1 MAEYTTARMDEE
13 GQAEVFVPKQAAPKW
28 RRAGLVVGAVCAVAA
43 VAGVAA
49 RPKKPTMLRQMSRT
63 MQLFSQGWME
73 RALID
78 GGALPTARHVR
89 PRSHKDGEAETFE
102 LAVSGH
108 MMEEGHEKAEGS
120 EGGSIFHAHVQK
132 ADADY
137 PKQILVTFQ
146 AKEGQGE
153 GLMGK
158 LNEFK
163 EVMAALLADSQGADA
178 AKEMK
183 ESVDVKNKDDEVQ
196 LVVNLPSEE
205 EDEANDIKEAM
216 EAEGAGLPMP
226 TFEAKITTG
235 RSLVDIFHKM
245 KDVDESV
252 VSVLGGVSV
261 TLSTN
266 IPGKLITGLAK
277 MMRLSPRDMEKL
289 EAIAAL
295 SSVHESFSLKYNK
308 ENLKEA
314 LADSDL
320 MTPAATRVGLGRA
333 VEHAP
338 YVLKK
343 PLHGLQD
350 VSDGIKSVV
359 IRGLPEN
366 LEVILQLTN
375 VKVGP
380 ILRTLIGELKAPE
393 EKR

>member
-63 MQLFSQGWME
+63 MQLFNQGWME

-89 PRSHKDGEAETFE
+89 PRSNKDGEAETFE

-108 MMEEGHEKAEGS
+108 LMEEGHEKAEGS

-132 ADADY
+132 ADADVN
-137 PKQILVTFQ
+137 PKQIIVTFQ

-163 EVMAALLADSQGADA
+163 EVIFGLLAEMHGADE

-183 ESVDVKNKDDEVQ
+183 KAVEVKHEDDEVE
-196 LVVNLPSEE
+196 LVVNLPPEE
-205 EDEANDIKEAM
+205 EGEANDIEEAM

-266 IPGKLITGLAK
+266 IPGKLITGLGK
-277 MMRLSPRDMEKL
+277 MMGLHHTDMEKL

-308 ENLKEA
+308 ENLQKA
-314 LADSDL
+314 LADTDL
-320 MTPAATRVGLGRA
+320 MSPAATRVGLERN
-333 VEHAP
+333 VKHAP

-380 ILRTLIGELKAPE
+380 ILRTLIGELKAE
-393 EKR
+393 EQ